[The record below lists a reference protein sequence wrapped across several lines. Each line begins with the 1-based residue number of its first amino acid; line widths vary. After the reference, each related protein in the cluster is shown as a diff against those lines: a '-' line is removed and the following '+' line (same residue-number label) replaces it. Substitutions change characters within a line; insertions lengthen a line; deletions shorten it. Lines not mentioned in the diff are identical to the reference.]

1 MFIDYTS
8 IKCFKTFFGLV
19 FGRLYMELRH
29 LRYFITV
36 AEELNFSKAALKL
49 YTAQPSLSQQIKD
62 LEEDVGVKLLNRT
75 KRKVELTE
83 EGAVFLEQARLTLAQ
98 ADKAVA
104 MARQVSQAKQQLLR
118 IGFVPVAEMKVF
130 PYVLPNLR
138 VQNPDL
144 KIELLSLNNA
154 EQMRSLIKGELDI
167 SFTRNN
173 FHSEEIESKFVLR
186 EPLIFILP
194 KDHPL
199 AKYERIPV
207 KALYGIDFI
216 IPAAEQSLTLHDI
229 ILDFAKTQN
238 IELNV
243 VQKADNILFN
253 INSIGMGLGCNIMPG
268 YIAPLTMNNTVI
280 RPLDVE
286 LPYLDL
292 YVSYRKNTSSVTVEK
307 FIELLTK
314 VFYLDFNRED
324 N

>member
-1 MFIDYTS
+1 
-8 IKCFKTFFGLV
+8 
-19 FGRLYMELRH
+19 MELRH

-104 MARQVSQAKQQLLR
+104 MARQVSQAKQQMLR
-118 IGFVPVAEMKVF
+118 IGFVPVAEMKIF
-130 PYVLPNLR
+130 PYILPNLR

-144 KIELLSLNNA
+144 KIELLSLNNN
-154 EQMRSLIKGELDI
+154 EQMRLLKKGDLDLT
-167 SFTRNN
+167 FTRHN
-173 FHSEEIESKFVLR
+173 FNSDEIESQFVIR
-186 EPLIFILP
+186 EPLIFLLP

-207 KALYGIDFI
+207 KALNGIDFI
-216 IPAAEQSLTLHDI
+216 IPSAEQSLTLNQT
-229 ILDFAKTQN
+229 ILDFAKANGIEFN
-238 IELNV
+238 I

-253 INSIGMGLGCNIMPG
+253 INSIGMGLGCTILPG
-268 YIAPLTMNNTVI
+268 YIAPLTMDNTVI

-292 YVSYRKNTSSVTVEK
+292 YVSYHKNNKSYAVSK
-307 FIELLTK
+307 FLELLTR
-314 VFYLDFNRED
+314 VFYLDINRSEQ

>member
-1 MFIDYTS
+1 
-8 IKCFKTFFGLV
+8 
-19 FGRLYMELRH
+19 MELRH

-104 MARQVSQAKQQLLR
+104 MARQVSQAKQQMLR
-118 IGFVPVAEMKVF
+118 IGFVPVAEMKIF
-130 PYVLPNLR
+130 PYILPNLR

-144 KIELLSLNNA
+144 KIELLSLNNN
-154 EQMRSLIKGELDI
+154 EQMRLLKKGDLDLT
-167 SFTRNN
+167 FTRHN
-173 FHSEEIESKFVLR
+173 FNSDEIESQFVIR
-186 EPLIFILP
+186 EPLIFLLP

-207 KALYGIDFI
+207 KALNGIDFI
-216 IPAAEQSLTLHDI
+216 IPSAEQSLTLNQA
-229 ILDFAKTQN
+229 ILDFAKANGIEIN
-238 IELNV
+238 I

-253 INSIGMGLGCNIMPG
+253 INSIGMGLGCTILPG
-268 YIAPLTMNNTVI
+268 YIAPLTMDNTVI

-292 YVSYRKNTSSVTVEK
+292 YVSYHKNNKSYVVSK
-307 FIELLTK
+307 FLELLTR
-314 VFYLDFNRED
+314 VFYLDINRSEQ

>member
-1 MFIDYTS
+1 
-8 IKCFKTFFGLV
+8 
-19 FGRLYMELRH
+19 MELRH

-62 LEEDVGVKLLNRT
+62 LEEDVGVKLLHRT

-98 ADKAVA
+98 ADKAIT
-104 MARQVSQAKQQLLR
+104 MARQVSQAKQQMLR
-118 IGFVPVAEMKVF
+118 IGFVPVAEMKIF

-144 KIELLSLNNA
+144 KIELLSLNNT
-154 EQMRSLIKGELDI
+154 EQMKLLKKGELDLT
-167 SFTRNN
+167 FTRHN
-173 FHSEEIESKFVLR
+173 FNSDEIESQFVIR

-199 AKYERIPV
+199 AKYDRIPV
-207 KALYGIDFI
+207 KALNGIDFI
-216 IPAAEQSLTLHDI
+216 IPSAEQSLILHNA
-229 ILDFAKTQN
+229 ILDFAKANGIEFN
-238 IELNV
+238 I

-253 INSIGMGLGCNIMPG
+253 INSIGIGLGCTILPG

-286 LPYLDL
+286 LPFLDL
-292 YVSYRKNTSSVTVEK
+292 YVSYRKDSNSVAVKK
-307 FIELLTK
+307 FLELLTR
-314 VFYLDFNRED
+314 VFYLDINRDEPH
-324 N
+324 

>member
-1 MFIDYTS
+1 
-8 IKCFKTFFGLV
+8 
-19 FGRLYMELRH
+19 MELRH

-75 KRKVELTE
+75 IRKVELTE

-104 MARQVSQAKQQLLR
+104 MARQVSQAKQQMLR
-118 IGFVPVAEMKVF
+118 IGFVPVAEMKIF
-130 PYVLPNLR
+130 PYILPNLR
-138 VQNPDL
+138 VQNSDL
-144 KIELLSLNNA
+144 KIELLSLNNN
-154 EQMRSLIKGELDI
+154 EQMRLLKKGDLDLT
-167 SFTRNN
+167 FTRHN
-173 FHSEEIESKFVLR
+173 FNSDEIESQFVIR
-186 EPLIFILP
+186 EPLIFLLP

-207 KALYGIDFI
+207 KALNGIDFI
-216 IPAAEQSLTLHDI
+216 IPSAEQSLTLNQA
-229 ILDFAKTQN
+229 ILDFAKAN
-238 IELNV
+238 GIELNI

-253 INSIGMGLGCNIMPG
+253 INSIGMGLGCTILPG
-268 YIAPLTMNNTVI
+268 YIAPLTMDNTVI

-292 YVSYRKNTSSVTVEK
+292 YVSYHKNNKSYVVSK
-307 FIELLTK
+307 FLELLTR
-314 VFYLDFNRED
+314 VFYLDINRSEQ

>member
-1 MFIDYTS
+1 
-8 IKCFKTFFGLV
+8 
-19 FGRLYMELRH
+19 MELRH

-154 EQMRSLIKGELDI
+154 EQMRSLKKGELDI

-207 KALYGIDFI
+207 KALDGIDFI

-253 INSIGMGLGCNIMPG
+253 INSIGMGLGCTILPG

-292 YVSYRKNTSSVTVEK
+292 YVSYRKNTSSVAVEK

>member
-1 MFIDYTS
+1 
-8 IKCFKTFFGLV
+8 
-19 FGRLYMELRH
+19 MELRH

-62 LEEDVGVKLLNRT
+62 LEEDVGVKLLHRT

-104 MARQVSQAKQQLLR
+104 MARQVSQAKQQMLR
-118 IGFVPVAEMKVF
+118 IGFVPVAEMKIF

-138 VQNPDL
+138 VQNQDL

-154 EQMRSLIKGELDI
+154 DQSRLLKKGEIDI
-167 SFTRNN
+167 AFTRQNLQ
-173 FHSEEIESKFVLR
+173 SDEIESKFVLR
-186 EPLIFILP
+186 EPLIFLLP

-207 KALYGIDFI
+207 KALNGVDFI
-216 IPAAEQSLTLHDI
+216 IPAPEQSLTLHNTI
-229 ILDFAKTQN
+229 MDFARSHN
-238 IELNV
+238 IEFNI

-253 INSIGMGLGCNIMPG
+253 INTIGMGLGCTILPG
-268 YIAPLTMNNTVI
+268 YIAPLSTSNSVI

-286 LPYLDL
+286 LPFIDL
-292 YVSYRKNTSSVTVEK
+292 YASYRRSTNSQSVVK
-307 FIELLTK
+307 FMELLSR
-314 VFYLDFNRED
+314 VFYLDINRD
-324 N
+324 

>member
-1 MFIDYTS
+1 
-8 IKCFKTFFGLV
+8 
-19 FGRLYMELRH
+19 MELRH

-62 LEEDVGVKLLNRT
+62 LEEDVGVKLLHRT

-104 MARQVSQAKQQLLR
+104 MARQVSQAKQQMLR
-118 IGFVPVAEMKVF
+118 IGFVPVAEMKIF

-154 EQMRSLIKGELDI
+154 DQSKLLKKGDI
-167 SFTRNN
+167 DIAFTRQNL
-173 FHSEEIESKFVLR
+173 HSDEIESKFVLR

-207 KALYGIDFI
+207 KALNGVDFI
-216 IPAAEQSLTLHDI
+216 IPSIEQSQTLHNT
-229 ILDFAKTQN
+229 ILDFAKQHHV
-238 IELNV
+238 ELNI

-253 INSIGMGLGCNIMPG
+253 INSIGMGLGCTILPG
-268 YIAPLTMNNTVI
+268 YIAPLSMNNTVI
-280 RPLDVE
+280 RALDVE
-286 LPYLDL
+286 LPFIDL
-292 YVSYRKNTSSVTVEK
+292 YASYRKNSTSSSVNK
-307 FIELLTK
+307 FIELLSR
-314 VFYLDFNRED
+314 VFYLDINRD
-324 N
+324 

>member
-1 MFIDYTS
+1 
-8 IKCFKTFFGLV
+8 
-19 FGRLYMELRH
+19 MELRH

-36 AEELNFSKAALKL
+36 AEELNFSKAALRL

-62 LEEDVGVKLLNRT
+62 LEEDVGVRLLNRT

-118 IGFVPVAEMKVF
+118 IGFVPVVEMKIF

-144 KIELLSLNNA
+144 KIDLLSLNNVD
-154 EQMRSLIKGELDI
+154 QIRGIKKGELDI
-167 SFTRNN
+167 SFTRDN
-173 FHSEEIESKFVLR
+173 FQSDEIESKFVLR

-207 KALYGIDFI
+207 QALDGIDFI
-216 IPAAEQSLTLHDI
+216 IPSDEQSKMLHDA
-229 ILDFAKTQN
+229 ILNFAKDQGIEFN
-238 IELNV
+238 I

-253 INSIGMGLGCNIMPG
+253 INSIGIGLGCTILPG

-286 LPYLDL
+286 LPSLDL
-292 YVSYRKNTSSVTVEK
+292 FVSYRKNSSSTAVQK
-307 FIELLTK
+307 FIDLLSK
-314 VFYLDFNRED
+314 VFYLDFNQS
-324 N
+324 

>member
-1 MFIDYTS
+1 
-8 IKCFKTFFGLV
+8 
-19 FGRLYMELRH
+19 MELRH

-98 ADKAVA
+98 ADKAIA
-104 MARQVSQAKQQLLR
+104 MARQVSQAKQQMLR
-118 IGFVPVAEMKVF
+118 IGFVPVAEMKIF
-130 PYVLPNLR
+130 PYILPNLR

-144 KIELLSLNNA
+144 KIELLSLNNN
-154 EQMRSLIKGELDI
+154 EQMRLLKKGDLDLT
-167 SFTRNN
+167 FTRHN
-173 FHSEEIESKFVLR
+173 FNSDEIESQFVIR
-186 EPLIFILP
+186 EPLIFLLP
-194 KDHPL
+194 KDHSL

-207 KALYGIDFI
+207 KALNGIDFI
-216 IPAAEQSLTLHDI
+216 IPSAEQSLTLNQA
-229 ILDFAKTQN
+229 ILDFAKAN
-238 IELNV
+238 GIELNI

-253 INSIGMGLGCNIMPG
+253 INSIGMGLGCTILPG
-268 YIAPLTMNNTVI
+268 YIAPLTMDNTVI

-292 YVSYRKNTSSVTVEK
+292 YVSYHKNNKSYVVSK
-307 FIELLTK
+307 FLELLTR
-314 VFYLDFNRED
+314 VFYLDINRSEQ

>member
-1 MFIDYTS
+1 
-8 IKCFKTFFGLV
+8 
-19 FGRLYMELRH
+19 MELRH

-104 MARQVSQAKQQLLR
+104 MARQVSQAKQQMLR
-118 IGFVPVAEMKVF
+118 IGFVPVAEMKIF
-130 PYVLPNLR
+130 PYILPNLR

-144 KIELLSLNNA
+144 KIELLSLNNN
-154 EQMRSLIKGELDI
+154 EQMRLLKKGDLDLT
-167 SFTRNN
+167 FTRHN
-173 FHSEEIESKFVLR
+173 FNSDEIESQFVIR
-186 EPLIFILP
+186 EPLIFLLP
-194 KDHPL
+194 KDHSL

-207 KALYGIDFI
+207 KALNGIDFI
-216 IPAAEQSLTLHDI
+216 IPSAEQSLTLNQA
-229 ILDFAKTQN
+229 ILDFAKAHGIEFN
-238 IELNV
+238 I

-253 INSIGMGLGCNIMPG
+253 INSIGMGLGCTILPG
-268 YIAPLTMNNTVI
+268 YIAPLTMDNTVI

-292 YVSYRKNTSSVTVEK
+292 YVSYHKNNKSYAVSK
-307 FIELLTK
+307 FIELLTR
-314 VFYLDFNRED
+314 VFYLDINRSEQ

>member
-1 MFIDYTS
+1 
-8 IKCFKTFFGLV
+8 
-19 FGRLYMELRH
+19 MELRH

-62 LEEDVGVKLLNRT
+62 LEEDVGVKLLHRT

-98 ADKAVA
+98 ADKAIA
-104 MARQVSQAKQQLLR
+104 MARQVSQAKQQMLR
-118 IGFVPVAEMKVF
+118 IGFVPVAEMKIF
-130 PYVLPNLR
+130 PYILPNLR

-144 KIELLSLNNA
+144 KIELLSLNNN
-154 EQMRSLIKGELDI
+154 EQMRLLKKGELDLT
-167 SFTRNN
+167 FTRHN
-173 FHSEEIESKFVLR
+173 FHSDEIESQFVIR

-199 AKYERIPV
+199 AKYDRIPV
-207 KALYGIDFI
+207 KSLNGIDFI
-216 IPAAEQSLTLHDI
+216 IPSAEQSQTLHHT
-229 ILDFAKTQN
+229 ILDFAKANGIEFN
-238 IELNV
+238 I

-253 INSIGMGLGCNIMPG
+253 INSIGMGLGCTILPG

-286 LPYLDL
+286 LPFLDL
-292 YVSYRKNTSSVTVEK
+292 YVSYRKDSNSVAVKK
-307 FIELLTK
+307 FLELLTR
-314 VFYLDFNRED
+314 VFYLDINRDEPH
-324 N
+324 

>member
-1 MFIDYTS
+1 
-8 IKCFKTFFGLV
+8 
-19 FGRLYMELRH
+19 MELRH

-49 YTAQPSLSQQIKD
+49 FTAQPSLSQQIKD
-62 LEEDVGVKLLNRT
+62 LEEDVGVKLLHRT

-104 MARQVSQAKQQLLR
+104 MARQVSQAKQQMLR
-118 IGFVPVAEMKVF
+118 IGFVPVAEMKIF

-138 VQNPDL
+138 VQNSDL
-144 KIELLSLNNA
+144 KIELLSMNNSDQSKA
-154 EQMRSLIKGELDI
+154 IKKGELDI
-167 SFTRNN
+167 TFTRQ
-173 FHSEEIESKFVLR
+173 SLQSDEIESQFVLR

-207 KALYGIDFI
+207 KALNGIDFI
-216 IPAAEQSLTLHDI
+216 IPSAEQSLTLHNTI
-229 ILDFAKTQN
+229 MEFARNHN
-238 IELNV
+238 IELNI

-253 INSIGMGLGCNIMPG
+253 INSIGMGLGCTILPG
-268 YIAPLTMNNTVI
+268 YITPLTMSNTVI

-286 LPYLDL
+286 LPHLDL
-292 YVSYRKNTSSVTVEK
+292 YVSYRKNSSSIAVTK
-307 FIELLTK
+307 FMELLTR
-314 VFYLDFNRED
+314 VFYLGFSREAE
-324 N
+324 

>member
-1 MFIDYTS
+1 
-8 IKCFKTFFGLV
+8 
-19 FGRLYMELRH
+19 MELRH

-62 LEEDVGVKLLNRT
+62 LEEDVGVKLLHRT

-104 MARQVSQAKQQLLR
+104 MARQVSQAKQQMLR
-118 IGFVPVAEMKVF
+118 IGFVPVAAMKIF

-144 KIELLSLNNA
+144 KIELLSMNNND
-154 EQMRSLIKGELDI
+154 QMKAIKKGELDI
-167 SFTRNN
+167 TFTRHHFN
-173 FHSEEIESKFVLR
+173 SDEIESKFVLR

-207 KALYGIDFI
+207 KALNGIDFI
-216 IPAAEQSLTLHDI
+216 IPAAEQSQNLHDM
-229 ILDFAKTQN
+229 ILNFAKTNGIEFN
-238 IELNV
+238 I

-253 INSIGMGLGCNIMPG
+253 INSIGMGLGCTILPG
-268 YIAPLTMNNTVI
+268 YIAPLTMNNTII
-280 RPLDVE
+280 RPLDIE

-292 YVSYRKNTSSVTVEK
+292 YVSYRKNSNSPSVDK
-307 FIELLTK
+307 FMELLTR
-314 VFYLDFNRED
+314 VFYLDINRD
-324 N
+324 

>member
-1 MFIDYTS
+1 
-8 IKCFKTFFGLV
+8 
-19 FGRLYMELRH
+19 MELRH

-104 MARQVSQAKQQLLR
+104 MARQVSKAKQQLLR

-138 VQNPDL
+138 VQNQEL
-144 KIELLSLNNA
+144 KIELLSLNNL
-154 EQMRSLIKGELDI
+154 EQMRAIQKGELDI
-167 SFTRNN
+167 TFTRHN
-173 FHSEEIESKFVLR
+173 FHNEEIESKFVLR

-194 KDHPL
+194 ANHPL

-207 KALYGIDFI
+207 KALNGIDFI
-216 IPAAEQSLTLHDI
+216 IPALEQSGTLHNA
-229 ILDFAKTQN
+229 ILDFAKAQGIEFN
-238 IELNV
+238 I
-243 VQKADNILFN
+243 VQTADNILFN
-253 INSIGMGLGCNIMPG
+253 INSIGMGLGCTILPG
-268 YIAPLTMNNTVI
+268 YIAPLTMNNSVI

-292 YVSYRKNTSSVTVEK
+292 YVSYRKHSNSFAVQK

-314 VFYLDFNRED
+314 VFYLDINRAE
-324 N
+324 

>member
-1 MFIDYTS
+1 
-8 IKCFKTFFGLV
+8 
-19 FGRLYMELRH
+19 MELRH

-83 EGAVFLEQARLTLAQ
+83 EGAIFLEQARLTLAQ

-104 MARQVSQAKQQLLR
+104 MARQVSQAKQQMLR
-118 IGFVPVAEMKVF
+118 IGFVPVAEMKIF
-130 PYVLPNLR
+130 PYILPNLR

-144 KIELLSLNNA
+144 KIELLSLNNN
-154 EQMRSLIKGELDI
+154 EQMRLLKKGDLDLT
-167 SFTRNN
+167 FTRHN
-173 FHSEEIESKFVLR
+173 FNSDEIESQFVIR
-186 EPLIFILP
+186 EPLIFLLP

-199 AKYERIPV
+199 AKYERIPF
-207 KALYGIDFI
+207 KALNGIDFI
-216 IPAAEQSLTLHDI
+216 IPSAEQSLTLNQA
-229 ILDFAKTQN
+229 ILDFAKAHGIEFN
-238 IELNV
+238 I

-253 INSIGMGLGCNIMPG
+253 INSIGMGLGCTILPG
-268 YIAPLTMNNTVI
+268 YIAPLTMDNTVI

-292 YVSYRKNTSSVTVEK
+292 YVSYHKNNKSYAVSK
-307 FIELLTK
+307 FLELLTR
-314 VFYLDFNRED
+314 VFYLDINRSEQ

>member
-1 MFIDYTS
+1 
-8 IKCFKTFFGLV
+8 
-19 FGRLYMELRH
+19 MELRH

-104 MARQVSQAKQQLLR
+104 MARQVSQAKQQMLR
-118 IGFVPVAEMKVF
+118 IGFVPVAEMKIF
-130 PYVLPNLR
+130 PYILPNLR

-144 KIELLSLNNA
+144 KIELLSLNNN
-154 EQMRSLIKGELDI
+154 EQMRLLKKGDLDLT
-167 SFTRNN
+167 FTRHN
-173 FHSEEIESKFVLR
+173 FNSDEIESQFVIR
-186 EPLIFILP
+186 EPLIFLLP

-207 KALYGIDFI
+207 KALNGIDFI
-216 IPAAEQSLTLHDI
+216 IPSAEQSLTLNQA
-229 ILDFAKTQN
+229 ILDFAKAN
-238 IELNV
+238 GIELNI

-253 INSIGMGLGCNIMPG
+253 INSIGIGLGCTILPG
-268 YIAPLTMNNTVI
+268 YIAPLTMDNAII

-292 YVSYRKNTSSVTVEK
+292 YVSYHKNNKSYAVSK
-307 FIELLTK
+307 FLELLTR
-314 VFYLDFNRED
+314 VFYLDINRSEQ

>member
-1 MFIDYTS
+1 
-8 IKCFKTFFGLV
+8 
-19 FGRLYMELRH
+19 MELRH

-104 MARQVSQAKQQLLR
+104 MARQVSQAKQQMLR
-118 IGFVPVAEMKVF
+118 IGFVPVAEMKIF
-130 PYVLPNLR
+130 PYILPNLR

-144 KIELLSLNNA
+144 KIELLSLNNN
-154 EQMRSLIKGELDI
+154 EQMRLLKKGGLDLT
-167 SFTRNN
+167 FTRHN
-173 FHSEEIESKFVLR
+173 FNSDEIESQFVIR
-186 EPLIFILP
+186 EPLIFLLP

-207 KALYGIDFI
+207 KALNGIDFI
-216 IPAAEQSLTLHDI
+216 IPSAEQSLTLNQA
-229 ILDFAKTQN
+229 ILDFAKAN
-238 IELNV
+238 GIELNI

-253 INSIGMGLGCNIMPG
+253 INSIGMGLGCTILPG
-268 YIAPLTMNNTVI
+268 YIAPLTMDNTVI

-292 YVSYRKNTSSVTVEK
+292 YVSYHKNNKSYAVSK
-307 FIELLTK
+307 FLELLTR
-314 VFYLDFNRED
+314 VFYLDINRSEQ

>member
-1 MFIDYTS
+1 
-8 IKCFKTFFGLV
+8 
-19 FGRLYMELRH
+19 MELRH

-36 AEELNFSKAALKL
+36 AEELNFSKAALRL
-49 YTAQPSLSQQIKD
+49 FTAQPSLSQQIKD
-62 LEEDVGVKLLNRT
+62 LEEDVGVRLLNRT

-104 MARQVSQAKQQLLR
+104 MARQVSKAKQQMLR
-118 IGFVPVAEMKVF
+118 IGFVPVAEMKIF

-144 KIELLSLNNA
+144 KIELLSLNNV
-154 EQMRSLIKGELDI
+154 EQMRAIKKGELDI
-167 SFTRNN
+167 TFTRHNL
-173 FHSEEIESKFVLR
+173 HSDEIESKFVLR

-207 KALYGIDFI
+207 TALNGIDFI
-216 IPAAEQSLTLHDI
+216 IPAKEQSNTLHDV
-229 ILDFAKTQN
+229 ILDFAKTNHIEFN
-238 IELNV
+238 I
-243 VQKADNILFN
+243 VQRADNILFN
-253 INSIGMGLGCNIMPG
+253 INSIGMGLGCTILPG

-280 RPLDVE
+280 RSLDVE

-292 YVSYRKNTSSVTVEK
+292 YASYRKDRNSVAVDK
-307 FIELLTK
+307 FIELLTR
-314 VFYLDFNRED
+314 VFYLDINRVEI
-324 N
+324 

>member
-1 MFIDYTS
+1 
-8 IKCFKTFFGLV
+8 
-19 FGRLYMELRH
+19 MELRH

-98 ADKAVA
+98 ADKAIA
-104 MARQVSQAKQQLLR
+104 MARQVSQAKQQMLR

-144 KIELLSLNNA
+144 KIELLSSNNLD
-154 EQMRSLIKGELDI
+154 QMRALKKGELDI
-167 SFTRNN
+167 TFTRHN
-173 FHSEEIESKFVLR
+173 FHNDEIESKFVLR
-186 EPLIFILP
+186 EPLIFIMP
-194 KDHPL
+194 KDNPL
-199 AKYERIPV
+199 AKYDRVPV
-207 KALYGIDFI
+207 KALNGIDFI
-216 IPAAEQSLTLHDI
+216 IPAEEQSGTLHNT
-229 ILDFAKTQN
+229 ILEFAQTQN
-238 IELNV
+238 IEFNI

-253 INSIGMGLGCNIMPG
+253 INSIGMGLGCTILPG

-292 YVSYRKNTSSVTVEK
+292 YVSYRKNSSSIAVQK

-314 VFYLDFNRED
+314 VFYLDFSGSNS
-324 N
+324 

>member
-1 MFIDYTS
+1 
-8 IKCFKTFFGLV
+8 
-19 FGRLYMELRH
+19 MELRH

-104 MARQVSQAKQQLLR
+104 MARQVSQAKQQMLR
-118 IGFVPVAEMKVF
+118 IGFVPVAEMKIF
-130 PYVLPNLR
+130 PYILPNLR

-144 KIELLSLNNA
+144 KIELLSLNNN
-154 EQMRSLIKGELDI
+154 EQMRLLKKGDLDLT
-167 SFTRNN
+167 FTRHN
-173 FHSEEIESKFVLR
+173 FNSDEIESQFVIR
-186 EPLIFILP
+186 EPLIFLLP

-199 AKYERIPV
+199 TKYERIPV
-207 KALYGIDFI
+207 KALNGIDFI
-216 IPAAEQSLTLHDI
+216 IPSAEQSLTLNQA
-229 ILDFAKTQN
+229 ILDFAKANGIEFN
-238 IELNV
+238 I

-253 INSIGMGLGCNIMPG
+253 INSIGMGLGCTILPG
-268 YIAPLTMNNTVI
+268 YIAPLTMDNTVI

-292 YVSYRKNTSSVTVEK
+292 YVSYHKNNKSYAVSK
-307 FIELLTK
+307 FLELLTR
-314 VFYLDFNRED
+314 VFYLDINRSEQ

>member
-1 MFIDYTS
+1 
-8 IKCFKTFFGLV
+8 
-19 FGRLYMELRH
+19 MELRH

-62 LEEDVGVKLLNRT
+62 LEEDVGVKLLHRT

-98 ADKAVA
+98 ADKAIA
-104 MARQVSQAKQQLLR
+104 MARQVSQAKQQMLR
-118 IGFVPVAEMKVF
+118 IGFVPVAEMKIF
-130 PYVLPNLR
+130 PYILPNLR

-144 KIELLSLNNA
+144 KIELLSLNNN
-154 EQMRSLIKGELDI
+154 EQMRLLKKGELDLT
-167 SFTRNN
+167 FTRHN
-173 FHSEEIESKFVLR
+173 FHSDEIESQFVIR

-199 AKYERIPV
+199 AKYDRIPV
-207 KALYGIDFI
+207 KLLNGIDFI
-216 IPAAEQSLTLHDI
+216 IPSAEQSQTLHHT
-229 ILDFAKTQN
+229 ILDFAKANGIEFN
-238 IELNV
+238 I

-253 INSIGMGLGCNIMPG
+253 INSIGMGLGCTILPG

-286 LPYLDL
+286 LPFLDL
-292 YVSYRKNTSSVTVEK
+292 YVSYRKDTNSVAVKK
-307 FIELLTK
+307 FLELLTR
-314 VFYLDFNRED
+314 VFYLDINRDELH
-324 N
+324 